1 MKDILSSIQ
10 DRRSYY
16 SISKKSPISDDRIYK
31 IVTEAVKHTPSSY
44 NMQSQ
49 RVVLLLGPAN
59 DQLWNIVV
67 ESLRAIVPAAQF
79 EMTEKKIKK
88 LASSYGS
95 ILFYDDTA
103 ITNRFSNQFPLYR
116 EKFAVWSQ
124 HANAMLQIN
133 IWNLLEAEG
142 FGASLQHYNP
152 LIDAD
157 VQKAWNLPE
166 SWSLIAQMPFG
177 TPTAAPDEKEFTPIE
192 ERVKFFK

>member
-31 IVTEAVKHTPSSY
+31 IVAEAVKHTPSSY

-67 ESLRAIVPAAQF
+67 ESLRVIVPAAQF

-88 LASSYGS
+88 LASGYGS

>member
-31 IVTEAVKHTPSSY
+31 IVAEAVKHTPSSY

-79 EMTEKKIKK
+79 GMTEKKIKR
-88 LASSYGS
+88 LAASYGS
-95 ILFYDDTA
+95 VLFYDDTA

-177 TPTAAPDEKEFTPIE
+177 TPTAAPG
-192 ERVKFFK
+192 